1 MSVRQPIGKDVIS
14 KFSRSTAQVQ
24 RTCLCISMT
33 VRTATLSTSEAPCIA
48 VPDAKPQ
55 GFLLPI
61 VVGAAFAHL
70 LNDMIQAMLPSI
82 FPMLKQSFSL
92 SFGQI
97 GIIALIYQVTAS
109 LLQPWIGLYTDKHPK
124 PYLLP
129 SGMGMTFIGIALLA
143 TASSY
148 EMLLVAAAVVGVGSA
163 TFHPE
168 ASRIARLASG
178 GRFGTAQ
185 STFQVGGNTGSA
197 IGPLLTAA
205 IVIPHGQPAV
215 AWFMVVALVA
225 IFVLYRL
232 TIWVRHHGTAK
243 AKVLSKGH
251 GEGLDRSGVIRAISV
266 ICVLMFAK
274 FVYIASFTNYFTF
287 YLIERFQLSVQTSQ
301 LFLFMFLAAV
311 AAGTFAGGPV
321 GDRIGRKAVI
331 WISFLGVAPFALAL
345 PYVGLAGTAILAIV
359 IGLVMSS
366 AFAALVVY
374 AQEAVPGRVG
384 LVSGLM
390 FGLMFGVGGIG
401 AAGLGELADVHGI
414 VWVYGVTSF
423 LPLLGFATAFLPET
437 QRKKL

>member
-1 MSVRQPIGKDVIS
+1 
-14 KFSRSTAQVQ
+14 
-24 RTCLCISMT
+24 MT
-33 VRTATLSTSEAPCIA
+33 TDTATLDA
-48 VPDAKPQ
+48 PDAPALPAAPERQ

-61 VVGAAFAHL
+61 VGGAAFAHL
-70 LNDMIQAMLPSI
+70 LNDMIQAMLPAI
-82 FPMLKQSFSL
+82 FPMLKASFDL

-97 GIIALIYQVTAS
+97 GVIALVYQATAS

-124 PYLLP
+124 PFLLP
-129 SGMGMTFIGIALLA
+129 SGMGMTLLGIILLA
-143 TASSY
+143 TADTY
-148 EMLLVAAAVVGVGSA
+148 AMLLMAAAVVGVGSA

-197 IGPLLTAA
+197 IGPLLAAA
-205 IVIPHGQPAV
+205 IVIPYGQPAIG
-215 AWFMVVALVA
+215 WFTVVALVA
-225 IFVLYRL
+225 IVVLCRL
-232 TIWVRHHGTAK
+232 TLWVREHGMAK
-243 AKVLSKGH
+243 ARSLARSH
-251 GEGLDRSGVIRAISV
+251 APGLPRAQVVQAIGV

-287 YLIERFQLSVQTSQ
+287 YLIQRFGLSVQHSQ
-301 LFLFMFLAAV
+301 IYLFLFLAAV
-311 AAGTFAGGPV
+311 AAGTFFGGPV

-345 PYVGLAGTAILAIV
+345 PYANLFWTGVLAIT
-359 IGLVMSS
+359 IGLIMSS

-384 LVSGLM
+384 MVSGLM
-390 FGLMFGVGGIG
+390 FGLMFGIGGIG
-401 AAGLGELADVHGI
+401 AAGLGVLADSHGI

-423 LPLLGFATAFLPET
+423 LPLLGLMTAFLPDT
-437 QRKKL
+437 RASRTKGVSTR

>member
-1 MSVRQPIGKDVIS
+1 MNVK
-14 KFSRSTAQVQ
+14 TAA
-24 RTCLCISMT
+24 MD
-33 VRTATLSTSEAPCIA
+33 LSHAPAPASAAEAH
-48 VPDAKPQ
+48 PQ
-55 GFLLPI
+55 AFLLPI
-61 VVGAAFAHL
+61 VGGAALAHL

-82 FPMLKQSFSL
+82 FPMLKASFSL
-92 SFGQI
+92 TFAQI
-97 GIIALIYQVTAS
+97 GMVALVYQVTAS

-129 SGMGMTFIGIALLA
+129 SGMGMTLLGIALLA

-148 EMLLVAAAVVGVGSA
+148 GMLLVAAAVVGVGSA

-205 IVIPHGQPAV
+205 IVVPHGQSAV

-232 TIWVRHHGTAK
+232 TVWVVHNGQAK
-243 AKVLSKGH
+243 ARSLGKAASQ
-251 GEGLDRSGVIRAISV
+251 GLDRAGVVRAVAV

-287 YLIERFQLSVQTSQ
+287 YLIQRFALSVQQSQ

-345 PYVGLAGTAILAIV
+345 PYANLFWTAVLAIA
-359 IGLVMSS
+359 IGLIMSS

-384 LVSGLM
+384 MVSGLM
-390 FGLMFGVGGIG
+390 FGLMFGIGGLG
-401 AAGLGELADVHGI
+401 AAGLGMLADEHGI
-414 VWVYGVTSF
+414 VWVYSVTSF
-423 LPLLGFATAFLPET
+423 LPLQGLATAFLPNT
-437 QRKKL
+437 RARR

>member
-1 MSVRQPIGKDVIS
+1 M
-14 KFSRSTAQVQ
+14 TAP
-24 RTCLCISMT
+24 
-33 VRTATLSTSEAPCIA
+33 ATSAAPA
-48 VPDAKPQ
+48 PASSLAPPAQ

-61 VVGAAFAHL
+61 VGGAALAHL
-70 LNDMIQAMLPSI
+70 LNDMIQAMLPAI
-82 FPMLKQSFSL
+82 FPMLKTQFAL

-97 GIIALIYQVTAS
+97 GMIALVYQITAS

-129 SGMGMTFIGIALLA
+129 SGMGMTLLGVALLA

-148 EMLLVAAAVVGVGSA
+148 PMLLLAAAVVGVGSA

-205 IVIPHGQPAV
+205 IVVPYGQSAV

-225 IFVLYRL
+225 IFVLFRL
-232 TIWVRHHGTAK
+232 TVWVQHNGQARARSLGKSASQG
-243 AKVLSKGH
+243 LS
-251 GEGLDRSGVIRAISV
+251 RAGVVQAVVV

-287 YLIERFQLSVQTSQ
+287 YLIERFGLSVQQSQ

-345 PYVGLAGTAILAIV
+345 PFANLFWTAVLAIA

-384 LVSGLM
+384 MVSGLM
-390 FGLMFGVGGIG
+390 FGLMFGIGGLG
-401 AAGLGELADVHGI
+401 AAGLGMLADTRGI
-414 VWVYGVTSF
+414 VWVYQVTSF
-423 LPLLGFATAFLPET
+423 LPLLGLATAFLPDT
-437 QRKKL
+437 RAKR

>member
-14 KFSRSTAQVQ
+14 KLSRSTAQVQ

-48 VPDAKPQ
+48 VPDAKSQ

-61 VVGAAFAHL
+61 VGGAAFAHL

-311 AAGTFAGGPV
+311 AAGTFVGGPV

-414 VWVYGVTSF
+414 VWVYGATSF